1 MLSLLLTI
9 NCKTKDDRIQ
19 LLLLNRLS
27 RLLRQGTPCPMGE
40 EGVAIADYYL
50 IHSLTKLT
58 KLTKLTNRFM
68 VTTGEE
74 RFFSVNMNKY

>member
-9 NCKTKDDRIQ
+9 NCKMKDDRIL

-27 RLLRQGTPCPMGE
+27 RLRQGTWCPVGE

-50 IHSLTKLT
+50 IHSLT

>member
-1 MLSLLLTI
+1 
-9 NCKTKDDRIQ
+9 
-19 LLLLNRLS
+19 
-27 RLLRQGTPCPMGE
+27 MGE

-50 IHSLTKLT
+50 IHSLT

>member
-1 MLSLLLTI
+1 MLSLFLTI

-58 KLTKLTNRFM
+58 KLTNRFM

>member
-1 MLSLLLTI
+1 MLSLFLTI

-40 EGVAIADYYL
+40 EGVADYYL
-50 IHSLTKLT
+50 IHSLT